1 MAWDFSD
8 FIEEEIE
15 EYKQECVS
23 AYNQLQLMMRRGEK
37 LTIKFY
43 TCRKDNT
50 PCAWIESRNVAGF
63 RYILK
68 PETIDGI
75 FNYLKTGDQCEFDIN
90 PGEYKSLE
98 DDEDFQKEILFRLLD
113 SGKNIQW
120 VPLFR
125 EYHPQISGFASFKM
139 GKIIFRLERNDE
151 ILGELREYK
160 QAI

>member
-1 MAWDFSD
+1 MFDLSEFEDEVTSINYYDNAG
-8 FIEEEIE
+8 
-15 EYKQECVS
+15 
-23 AYNQLQLMMRRGEK
+23 AYNQLQLMMRRGDK

-43 TCRKDNT
+43 TSKHDQT
-50 PCAWIESRNVAGF
+50 PCVWIESKSVAGF
-63 RYILK
+63 RYIIK
-68 PETIDGI
+68 PESINGI
-75 FNYLKTGDQCEFDIN
+75 LDYMKSGDQSEFDISPN
-90 PGEYKSLE
+90 KYESIEGE
-98 DDEDFQKEILFRLLD
+98 EDFQESILLRLI
-113 SGKNIQW
+113 KNGIMIQW